1 MTIRNHPNVGARSPI
16 SCSLKGCSVS
26 SAGASNPQYRHLFLS
41 WHGDPAAP
49 LYVSVFA
56 FSFRADA
63 STMSRS
69 PFAHVLFNGSLSRL
83 VERSPRAPNW
93 QPAGSHKGAGGLA
106 HVSRGAHLIFPF
118 CCSMSDSI
126 FSKSS
131 MIQSGFAS
139 ERLSS
144 WALP

>member
-1 MTIRNHPNVGARSPI
+1 MTIRNHPNVGVRSPI
-16 SCSLKGCSVS
+16 SCSLEGCSVS

-83 VERSPRAPNW
+83 VERSPRASNW
-93 QPAGSHKGAGGLA
+93 QPAGSQLAADGLT
-106 HVSRGAHLIFPF
+106 
-118 CCSMSDSI
+118 
-126 FSKSS
+126 
-131 MIQSGFAS
+131 
-139 ERLSS
+139 
-144 WALP
+144 